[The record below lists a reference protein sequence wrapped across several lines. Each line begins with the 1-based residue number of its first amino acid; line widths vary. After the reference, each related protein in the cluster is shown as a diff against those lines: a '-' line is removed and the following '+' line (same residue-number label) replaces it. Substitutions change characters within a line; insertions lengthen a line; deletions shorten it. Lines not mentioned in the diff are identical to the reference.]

1 MLINSLEK
9 DPQAFWG
16 SIDSFFYKTITPSD
30 KNNIDT
36 LIAQLSESS
45 PGKISNFWK
54 TNSNSV
60 YSHFLL
66 LTLGLGS

>member
-36 LIAQLSESS
+36 LIAQLSVSS
-45 PGKISNFWK
+45 PGKI
-54 TNSNSV
+54 
-60 YSHFLL
+60 
-66 LTLGLGS
+66 